1 MRKPLL
7 LCTVVLPPIL
17 LLCACR
23 TTTSRPPP
31 AASIRSLNSIFHAE
45 KLAEMDAAIERAIAE
60 HDCPGAVLWMERN
73 DAAYHRAYG
82 KRALTPAEEPMSEDT
97 IFDAAS
103 LTKVAVPESA
113 GASDSEPS
121 ARGCSETVAPPG
133 IGQAGAVW
141 CSRRSKS
148 SRLPPSWYGSSLRS

>member
-7 LCTVVLPPIL
+7 LCTVLLPPIL

-23 TTTSRPPP
+23 TTTSRPPT

-45 KLAEMDAAIERAIAE
+45 KLAEMDAAIERAVAE

-73 DAAYHRAYG
+73 GAAYHRAYG
-82 KRALTPAEEPMSEDT
+82 KRAVTPTEEPMSEDT

-103 LTKVAVPESA
+103 LTKVVACTPAVM
-113 GASDSEPS
+113 
-121 ARGCSETVAPPG
+121 
-133 IGQAGAVW
+133 
-141 CSRRSKS
+141 
-148 SRLPPSWYGSSLRS
+148 L